1 MKSKKTNHVILIGI
15 TIDNEVTFNEN
26 IYLGRST
33 NHLLNAVRRIR
44 KHLTLGQ
51 TKLLIKSNTLNL
63 KRYIKALKVVFN
75 SDEDYDEYL

>member
-33 NHLLNAVRRIR
+33 NHLLNAVHRIR